1 MKTVYAA
8 SFVVALLAVRTA
20 AFAQTEFHL
29 QYGTHLNPF
38 SASRHGTIV
47 FTVQQASR
55 WKLGDSFF
63 FLDYLDDGGRD
74 GFNDRDFYAE
84 WYPTLSFGKLAKRAL
99 RVGAIRDFALIAG
112 GQRGRRRQGGKI
124 PARGEGV
131 VAHSE
136 VLVSEYGPDGLCRR

>member
-1 MKTVYAA
+1 MRTVYAGI
-8 SFVVALLAVRTA
+8 FGVVLLATGTA

-112 GQRGRRRQGGKI
+112 VNVGGDARVIKYLPGVRASWSI
-124 PARGEGV
+124 PRF
-131 VAHSE
+131 
-136 VLVSEYGPDGLCRR
+136 LFLNTDLRPM